1 MKEKYLKPSNIKNF
15 KITNSICTD
24 TASFYIGDKIYLEKK
39 RKEYNKLYISGNN
52 QKQDTFQF
60 DTTNEGTIYDQYSS
74 FSKLPNMFSSDLL
87 DRKKSLNL
95 NLSFF
100 SLVLTQDTCIP
111 IYFFEFNKELDSFF
125 VPLIFP
131 GMETYINDNMDLWN
145 EKNISLKKSII
156 NQFSEEKSKWIKIG
170 KLNIPSK
177 KLLTQEGH
185 FISTGKMWE
194 LEHEIYKS
202 KEEYD
207 IFAIYSDKED
217 LYKIYNNPDLSNLD
231 LDDRRFETDA
241 SGEYVPKNN
250 PINFEEKILYGLFF
264 KSKK

>member
-15 KITNSICTD
+15 KITNSIFTD
-24 TASFYIGDKIYLEKK
+24 SASFYIGDKIYLEKK
-39 RKEYNKLYISGNN
+39 RNEYNKLYISGNN
-52 QKQDTFQF
+52 ESLEKQHTFHH
-60 DTTNEGTIYDQYSS
+60 DTTNEGIIYDESQYI
-74 FSKLPNMFSSDLL
+74 SKLPNMLSTNWL
-87 DRKKSLNL
+87 DRKKILNL

-100 SLVLTQDTCIP
+100 SLAIMEDTFIP

-131 GMETYINDNMDLWN
+131 GEFIYWNKLWN

-194 LEHEIYKS
+194 LEHDIYKS

-217 LYKIYNNPDLSNLD
+217 LYKIYNNPEHLD
-231 LDDRRFETDA
+231 LDEKFRTDV
-241 SGEYVPKNN
+241 SGDILPKNN
-250 PINFEEKILYGLFF
+250 PLNFEKILYGLFF
-264 KSKK
+264 KSKN

>member
-1 MKEKYLKPSNIKNF
+1 
-15 KITNSICTD
+15 
-24 TASFYIGDKIYLEKK
+24 
-39 RKEYNKLYISGNN
+39 
-52 QKQDTFQF
+52 
-60 DTTNEGTIYDQYSS
+60 
-74 FSKLPNMFSSDLL
+74 
-87 DRKKSLNL
+87 
-95 NLSFF
+95 
-100 SLVLTQDTCIP
+100 
-111 IYFFEFNKELDSFF
+111 
-125 VPLIFP
+125 
-131 GMETYINDNMDLWN
+131 METYINDNMDLWN

-250 PINFEEKILYGLFF
+250 PINFEEKILYPCRPCRPFHQAFHQAFHQQHQHLYHLAYQQ
-264 KSKK
+264 SWLQ

>member
-1 MKEKYLKPSNIKNF
+1 MAKKVLKFGGTSVGSIERIMNAANIIKKEHAKKN
-15 KITNSICTD
+15 KIIVVVS
-24 TASFYIGDKIYLEKK
+24 AMAGK
-39 RKEYNKLYISGNN
+39 
-52 QKQDTFQF
+52 
-60 DTTNEGTIYDQYSS
+60 TNELLSH
-74 FSKLPNMFSSDLL
+74 SKSISE
-87 DRKKSLNL
+87 
-95 NLSFF
+95 
-100 SLVLTQDTCIP
+100 Q
-111 IYFFEFNKELDSFF
+111 FNKKELDSFF

-194 LEHEIYKS
+194 LEHDIYKS

-217 LYKIYNNPDLSNLD
+217 LYKIYNNPEHLD
-231 LDDRRFETDA
+231 LDEKFRTDV
-241 SGEYVPKNN
+241 SGDILPKNN
-250 PINFEEKILYGLFF
+250 PLNFEKILYGLFF
-264 KSKK
+264 KSKN